1 MRFRSFIIFLSALF
15 ASAFARVRCVNNRD
29 CFKHVVVENMTSSVE
44 NMTSRKSMPL
54 SGVLHDGRVF
64 LIVWASYC
72 RPCVEKISS
81 IPLLQDALK
90 SRGLK
95 TRVVMVSID
104 SKKENADLK
113 KENAAYG
120 DTNFSLSKVLQLWSD
135 NLSSVMGKVGS
146 RSIPCAFLL
155 NKQGECIRAITELV
169 PEKGGWD
176 CEDVVSQIKYFEQ

>member
-1 MRFRSFIIFLSALF
+1 MSMLMSMRFRSFIIFLSALF
-15 ASAFARVRCVNNRD
+15 APAFARVRCVKNTD
-29 CFKHVVVENMTSSVE
+29 VFKHVVVEKMG
-44 NMTSRKSMPL
+44 SRESMSL
-54 SGVLHDGRVF
+54 SDVIDDRPVF

-120 DTNFSLSKVLQLWSD
+120 DTNFSLSKVLQLWSN

-155 NKQGECIRAITELV
+155 DKQGKCIRAIKELV